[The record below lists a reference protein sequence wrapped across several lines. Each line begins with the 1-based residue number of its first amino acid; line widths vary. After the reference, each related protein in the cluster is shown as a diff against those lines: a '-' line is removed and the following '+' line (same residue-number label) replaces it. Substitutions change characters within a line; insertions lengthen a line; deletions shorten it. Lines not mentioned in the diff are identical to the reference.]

1 MNQSHAQSSFPVS
14 LPLVLIASIMVG
26 FVGGYLFGQQG
37 PIAAS
42 TQTTTG
48 PCPNEL
54 DPADAYII
62 AGFVCPA
69 PACQDQMSACHC
81 EIAHDVKNQVKQ
93 ELGQGKEGS
102 RIRADLQQQYGA
114 QLKPIS

>member
-1 MNQSHAQSSFPVS
+1 MSESTNESPAIN
-14 LPLVLIASIMVG
+14 LYLVLATALLLG
-26 FVGGYLFGQQG
+26 FVGGYLFGQRG
-37 PIAAS
+37 PFEAA
-42 TQTTTG
+42 TQTVAG

-69 PACQDQMSACHC
+69 PACQDQMSECHC
-81 EIAHDVKNQVKQ
+81 EIAHKVKDQVKQ
-93 ELGQGKEGS
+93 ELGQGKIGS
-102 RIRADLQQQYGA
+102 LVRTDLQKQYGA